1 MNLHRL
7 RKRWKVFSGITFAY
21 PWILYLLAVIP
32 LMIIWY
38 LFKGMKTQ
46 SSVKYSSL
54 SIFKDVPSTIRE
66 KLRHIPVAFRLIAI
80 GLLIIALA
88 RPQSFTSGENVSTE
102 GIDIAIVLDISGSM
116 LAEDFKPNRLD
127 AAKNVIDEFV
137 EGRISDRIGLVIFS
151 REAFTQCPLTID
163 YNVLR
168 NLLLDIK
175 SGMIQDGTAIGNAI
189 ANGVNRLKESDA
201 KSKIIILLTDG
212 VNNAG
217 EVDPISAAEIA
228 KAFGIRIYTIGVG
241 TRGEAPYPV
250 QTPFGIRYQMVPV
263 EIDEDMLTQI
273 ADITGGQ
280 YFRATNN
287 RALQEIYDKIDKL
300 EKTKI
305 EITSYKNASERYH
318 AWLWSGLLLLLVEL
332 GLSRTILRKLP

>member
-1 MNLHRL
+1 ML
-7 RKRWKVFSGITFAY
+7 KGITFAY
-21 PWILYLLAVIP
+21 PWVLYFLAVIP
-32 LMIIWY
+32 LLVGWY
-38 LFKGMKTQ
+38 FLKGRKVQ

-54 SIFKDVPSTIRE
+54 SIFKDVPTTIRE
-66 KLRHIPVAFRLIAI
+66 RLRHIPFAVRLIAI
-80 GLLIIALA
+80 GLLIVALA
-88 RPQSFTSGENVSTE
+88 RPQSFTSGENVTTE
-102 GIDIAIVLDISGSM
+102 GIDIAMVLDISGSM

-137 EGRISDRIGLVIFS
+137 EGRTTDRIGLVVFS

-163 YNVLR
+163 YSVLR
-168 NLLLDIK
+168 NLLLDIR

-217 EVDPISAAEIA
+217 EVDPVSAAEIA

-250 QTPFGIRYQMVPV
+250 QTPFGTRYQMVPV
-263 EIDEDMLTQI
+263 EIDEAMLTKI
-273 ADITGGQ
+273 ADITGGE
-280 YFRATNN
+280 YFRATSN
-287 RALQEIYDKIDKL
+287 RALQEIYKKIDQL

-305 EITSYKNASERYH
+305 EITSYKNASEKYH
-318 AWLWSGLLLLLVEL
+318 SWLWGGLILLIVEL